1 MTYQFSPIKFD
12 NMGYIRES
20 VFSILRNAILNANLE
35 PGQRL
40 VERDIAEQLQISR
53 TPVREA
59 IRKLESEKLVT
70 HIPRK
75 GVIVAGFTKED
86 IKEIQI
92 IRISLEALSC
102 SIAATKIKNKD
113 LEQLNS
119 IDNEMLKE
127 NQTIEKLSLM
137 NRKFHETIYRAA
149 ESPRLYDFIST
160 LNEYINNSTK
170 VTYTKPG
177 RLIEVFNEHT
187 AVINALRSHDSDEAY
202 NAAKIHVKKSSDLF
216 LEMKYPKTS
225 NI

>member
-1 MTYQFSPIKFD
+1 MTYQFPPIKFN

-20 VFSILRNAILNANLE
+20 VFSILRNAILDEKLE

-75 GVIVAGFTKED
+75 GVVVSGFTKED
-86 IKEIQI
+86 IIEIQI

-102 SIAATKIKNKD
+102 SIAATKIKNED
-113 LEQLNS
+113 LEQLYFIN
-119 IDNEMLKE
+119 NKMLE
-127 NQTIEKLSLM
+127 SYNDVEKLIMM
-137 NRKFHETIYRAA
+137 NREFHGIIYKAA

-160 LNEYINNSTK
+160 LNEYINDSTK
-170 VTYTKPG
+170 LTYTKNG
-177 RLIEVFNEHT
+177 RLKEVLDEHNE
-187 AVINALRSHDSDEAY
+187 VIKALQNHDSDEAY
-202 NAAKIHVKKSSDLF
+202 NAAKKHVKKSSEVF
-216 LEMKYPKTS
+216 LEMKYPKYL
-225 NI
+225 

>member
-1 MTYQFSPIKFD
+1 MTYQFPPIKFD

-20 VFSILRNAILNANLE
+20 VFSILRNAILDEKLE

-75 GVIVAGFTKED
+75 GVVVSGFTKED
-86 IKEIQI
+86 IIEIQI

-102 SIAATKIKNKD
+102 SIAATKIKNED
-113 LEQLNS
+113 LERLYFIN
-119 IDNEMLKE
+119 NKMLE
-127 NQTIEKLSLM
+127 AHNDVEKLIMM
-137 NRKFHETIYRAA
+137 NREFHGIIYKAA

-160 LNEYINNSTK
+160 LNEYINDSTK
-170 VTYTKPG
+170 LTYTKNG
-177 RLIEVFNEHT
+177 RLREVLGEHNE
-187 AVINALRSHDSDEAY
+187 VIKALQNHDSDEAY
-202 NAAKIHVKKSSDLF
+202 SAAKKHVEKSSEVF
-216 LEMKYPKTS
+216 LEMKYPTYL
-225 NI
+225 